1 MNQEIEKLAIQIE
14 MLENEK
20 HELIKTKPNT
30 RETDVSVSILEDE
43 IEQTTLQYNH
53 LLTETVDARTQLQEY
68 QKLCEH
74 VFIEDLIDITP
85 DKSKTIKY
93 CAHCF
98 LEDKDIL
105 TSKLLLCPR
114 RTAGTLGS
122 GH

>member
-20 HELIKTKPNT
+20 HELIQTKPNT

-98 LEDKDIL
+98 FTNEK
-105 TSKLLLCPR
+105 
-114 RTAGTLGS
+114 
-122 GH
+122 